1 MEKNVRIGTTQNE
14 NVVYLGHR
22 SIFLFL
28 GSVLFIGIVF
38 AWYAK
43 DLPRPDKVKRSD
55 GLSTVVLDR
64 NGEKLYDIFEDQN
77 RILVKWEDIPQQ
89 LKDATIA
96 VEDKDFYK
104 HQGLS
109 RTGILRALLNIF
121 VFRNLQGGS
130 TLTQQLV
137 KNVLLTQE
145 RTVPR
150 KIKEAILAIQIER
163 KYTKDDILRMYLNE
177 APYGGTAVGVEAAS
191 ELYFSKPVKELN
203 LVESAIIAGLP
214 QSPSRYSPLS
224 GMRERTWVARNMCS
238 GA

>member
-1 MEKNVRIGTTQNE
+1 M
-14 NVVYLGHR
+14 
-22 SIFLFL
+22 
-28 GSVLFIGIVF
+28 
-38 AWYAK
+38 
-43 DLPRPDKVKRSD
+43 
-55 GLSTVVLDR
+55 
-64 NGEKLYDIFEDQN
+64 
-77 RILVKWEDIPQQ
+77 
-89 LKDATIA
+89 
-96 VEDKDFYK
+96 
-104 HQGLS
+104 
-109 RTGILRALLNIF
+109 
-121 VFRNLQGGS
+121 FRNLQGGS

-224 GMRERTWVARNMCS
+224 GDEKAYVGRTQHVLRRMKDDGYISAAQEEKARGDAEKIQFAQGNEGLRAPHFVAYVRELLENKFGEKLVAAGGLTVTTSLDWKLQEKARWRWQKR
-238 GA
+238 